1 MFNGTKHY
9 DLCITPSGTFGGGG
23 KWHIWGGE
31 QWLYHFYFKSFH
43 ICNEASNIERLY
55 KYTIVLTQSNVKH
68 VRLWLDV
75 KM

>member
-9 DLCITPSGTFGGGG
+9 DLCITPSGTFGGG
-23 KWHIWGGE
+23 E
-31 QWLYHFYFKSFH
+31 QWRYHFYFKSFH
-43 ICNEASNIERLY
+43 ICNEASNIDRLY

-68 VRLWLDV
+68 VRLWSDV